1 MRALLPP
8 NTPLG
13 EQTCR
18 ELARENNKSYTRV
31 YHYKEHVKQSNSFLT
46 VSSIRLAQD
55 ALMILFMQFDDDDD
69 DAIFTLTYAG
79 HGSVLS
85 GCVLIMCHDQSINS
99 DNIV

>member
-18 ELARENNKSYTRV
+18 ELAREDNKSYTRV
-31 YHYKEHVKQSNSFLT
+31 YHYKAHVKQSNSFLT
-46 VSSIRLAQD
+46 VSTIRLAQD
-55 ALMILFMQFDDDDD
+55 DLMILFMLFGDDH
-69 DAIFTLTYAG
+69 AIFTLTYAG